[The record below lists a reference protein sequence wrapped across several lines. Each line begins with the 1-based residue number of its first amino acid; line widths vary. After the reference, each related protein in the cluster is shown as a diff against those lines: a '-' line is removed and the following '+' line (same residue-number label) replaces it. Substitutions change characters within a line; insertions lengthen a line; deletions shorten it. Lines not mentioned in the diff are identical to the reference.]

1 MDMYE
6 NDKKNMIQKSLEAAS
21 LWLSLMGSEWSYEA
35 SPLSW
40 DLSTLTQNLGLF
52 LGSYMK
58 QKYGHY
64 V

>member
-1 MDMYE
+1 
-6 NDKKNMIQKSLEAAS
+6 MIQKSLEAAS
-21 LWLSLMGSEWSYEA
+21 LWLSLMGSEWSCEA